1 MARQFLLAI
10 FVILFNVIFY
20 PATALAEA
28 KYSIKEMTP
37 QVQAALDSRRDR
49 FEKLKELK
57 SQGTIGENN
66 HGYVE
71 VFGNDALAKS
81 FADAENNDR
90 KTIYQTIAL
99 QNGLQDAIETIEK
112 VFAQVQR
119 DKAMPGDKIQEDDG
133 RWVTK

>member
-1 MARQFLLAI
+1 MKTQR
-10 FVILFNVIFY
+10 VK
-20 PATALAEA
+20 T
-28 KYSIKEMTP
+28 
-37 QVQAALDSRRDR
+37 
-49 FEKLKELK
+49 
-57 SQGTIGENN
+57 QGTIGENN

-71 VFGNDALAKS
+71 VLGMTLWQVV
-81 FADAENNDR
+81 ADAENNDR

-112 VFAQVQR
+112 SLPVQR